1 VKPKEVGNRMKAV
14 KKAGSSGPRSR
25 RRKVVGAALSLAAV
39 VGIAGFV
46 QASSA
51 QAAELGTVH
60 FPVSESGWNAGSGKA
75 WDACKAQYSQ
85 TSSVELIRE
94 TGASSSEGDTQSY
107 QTWACRDTP

>member
-1 VKPKEVGNRMKAV
+1 MKAV
-14 KKAGSSGPRSR
+14 KEAGSSGPRGR

-60 FPVSESGWNAGSGKA
+60 FQVSEPGWNAGWGKA
-75 WDACKAQYSQ
+75 WAACKAQYGQ
-85 TSSVELIRE
+85 TSSVELISDLGV
-94 TGASSSEGDTQSY
+94 TDSKGSPPQYY